1 MQPGSETHLH
11 RYRVASVSV
20 VPPSP
25 ASDKDGSLGD
35 LSPAVALLKGIR
47 LEDSL
52 DQLHLAY
59 LSFPLFSE
67 FLLKR
72 SWHKTPNT
80 SALLGDLRNRS
91 TFF

>member
-20 VPPSP
+20 VPPPP
-25 ASDKDGSLGD
+25 ASDKDSGLGD
-35 LSPAVALLKGIR
+35 LSPTEALLKGIR

-59 LSFPLFSE
+59 LSFLLFSE
-67 FLLKR
+67 YLLKR
-72 SWHKTPNT
+72 SWHKLPTHQ
-80 SALLGDLRNRS
+80 L
-91 TFF
+91 FWEI